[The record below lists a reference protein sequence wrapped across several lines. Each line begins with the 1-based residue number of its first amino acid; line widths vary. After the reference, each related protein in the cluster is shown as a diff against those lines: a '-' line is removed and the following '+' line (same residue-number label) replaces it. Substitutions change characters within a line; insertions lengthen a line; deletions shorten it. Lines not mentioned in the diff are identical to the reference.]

1 MNDYYQILGVT
12 ETADSDQ
19 IKKAYRDLAK
29 KFHPDRNKEKG
40 SEEKFKKISEAYENL
55 SDSEKR
61 KRYDLSRKGGN
72 PLHDMFNGFNWGGN
86 PFGNGPFSGNPQSFT
101 KGTSLNINL
110 QIGLNEILN
119 GIEKKIKIKRSK
131 KCFPCQGTGAEGATS
146 FISCG
151 TCSGS
156 GFITINKI
164 NGFVQVNSVQTC
176 TSCAGSGRVVLENC
190 IHCFGYGLKD
200 TEDIVDIKIPAGA
213 SDGMQFVVEGK
224 GNECKGQGRN
234 GDLFIKVKEIQDHP
248 FVRRGIDLI
257 SSKTISF
264 IDAALGTNIDVEM
277 PNGEKVKAVVD
288 EGTIPGTV
296 LRFSQKGIPNI
307 GFGNIGDFLIELNVK
322 IPENLSEEQKQF
334 LRELK
339 ENEIFG

>member
-1 MNDYYQILGVT
+1 MSDYYQILGVP
-12 ETADSDQ
+12 ETADNDQ

-29 KFHPDRNKEKG
+29 KFHPDRNKEQG
-40 SEEKFKKISEAYENL
+40 AEENFKKISEAYENL
-55 SDSEKR
+55 SDPERR
-61 KRYDLSRKGGN
+61 KRYDFSRKGGN
-72 PLHDMFNGFNWGGN
+72 PLQDMFNGFNWGN
-86 PFGNGPFSGNPQSFT
+86 PFTSGPFGGNPQNFT

-131 KCFPCQGTGAEGATS
+131 KCSPCQGTGAYDSTS

-151 TCSGS
+151 QCSGS
-156 GFITINKI
+156 GFITINKT

-176 TSCAGSGRVVLENC
+176 PSCSGSGRVVLENC
-190 IHCFGYGLKD
+190 HTCFGSGLKD

-224 GNECKGQGRN
+224 GNECKGNGRN
-234 GDLFIKVKEIQDHP
+234 GDLFIKVKEIQDHS

-257 SSKTISF
+257 SSRTISF
-264 IDAALGTNIDVEM
+264 IDASLGTNIDVEM
-277 PNGEKVKAVVD
+277 PNGEKLKAVVD
-288 EGTIPGTV
+288 PGTIPGTV
-296 LRFSQKGIPNI
+296 LRFSQKGIPNM

-322 IPENLSEEQKQF
+322 IPENLTEEQKQF
-334 LRELK
+334 LLELK
-339 ENEIFG
+339 DNEIFQ